1 MHQYEALGNRCYTT
15 YYTRNTPIVVPVG
28 NVVEQL
34 GSAYNK
40 LHYVCDGNTT
50 YYKSASSSWRVER
63 VENEEGY
70 LGFNQQRNNY
80 FFHYYIKDY
89 LGNVRETYME
99 TVYPTFQRVQHMQY
113 YPSGLP
119 WNDNYQASQQPYKY
133 GGKEFVEMHGLDEYD
148 SQARWYYPAL
158 MRTTTQDPLAEKYY
172 DISPY
177 AWCANNPV
185 NLVDPDGRRIKIVD
199 GEEEEEY
206 VLNSQYTGKN
216 EYIDLMYNA
225 LNEIY
230 SIEMGKTVLDPLIS
244 SDDVY
249 TILNKKSS
257 KEETQSYT
265 AKTKTMNITE
275 NGSSNKKLINAVNAI
290 AHESFHAYQL
300 YKSSSINTIHSEV
313 EAYIYGYYK
322 L

>member
-1 MHQYEALGNRCYTT
+1 M
-15 YYTRNTPIVVPVG
+15 
-28 NVVEQL
+28 VEQL

-40 LHYVCDGNTT
+40 LHYVYDGNTT
-50 YYKSASSSWRVER
+50 YYKSASSSWGVER

-99 TVYPTFQRVQHMQY
+99 TGYPTFQRVQHMQY

-119 WNDNYQASQQPYKY
+119 WNDNYQPSQQPYKY

-148 SQARWYYPAL
+148 SEARWYYPAL

-216 EYIDLMYNA
+216 DEVIPRKTRMYSC
-225 LNEIY
+225 LLH
-230 SIEMGKTVLDPLIS
+230 SIRCF
-244 SDDVY
+244 
-249 TILNKKSS
+249 KS
-257 KEETQSYT
+257 K
-265 AKTKTMNITE
+265 
-275 NGSSNKKLINAVNAI
+275 
-290 AHESFHAYQL
+290 H
-300 YKSSSINTIHSEV
+300 INTCF
-313 EAYIYGYYK
+313 
-322 L
+322 

>member
-1 MHQYEALGNRCYTT
+1 MGLT
-15 YYTRNTPIVVPVG
+15 NT
-28 NVVEQL
+28 
-34 GSAYNK
+34 SF
-40 LHYVCDGNTT
+40 T
-50 YYKSASSSWRVER
+50 
-63 VENEEGY
+63 
-70 LGFNQQRNNY
+70 
-80 FFHYYIKDY
+80 
-89 LGNVRETYME
+89 
-99 TVYPTFQRVQHMQY
+99 RVQEIQY

-119 WNDNYQASQQPYKY
+119 WNDNHKASQQPYKY

>member
-1 MHQYEALGNRCYTT
+1 MGLT
-15 YYTRNTPIVVPVG
+15 
-28 NVVEQL
+28 NVT
-34 GSAYNK
+34 SF
-40 LHYVCDGNTT
+40 T
-50 YYKSASSSWRVER
+50 
-63 VENEEGY
+63 
-70 LGFNQQRNNY
+70 
-80 FFHYYIKDY
+80 
-89 LGNVRETYME
+89 
-99 TVYPTFQRVQHMQY
+99 RVQQMQY

-119 WNDNYQASQQPYKY
+119 WNDNYKASQQPYKY
-133 GGKEFVEMHGLDEYD
+133 GSKEFVEMHGLDEYD
-148 SQARWYYPAL
+148 SEARWYYPAL

-206 VLNSQYTGKN
+206 VLNSQYTGEN
-216 EYIDLMYNA
+216 EYIDLMYSA
-225 LNEIY
+225 LNKIY

-249 TILNKKSS
+249 TILNKKSL

-265 AKTKTMNITE
+265 AETKTMNITPKE
-275 NGSSNKKLINAVNAI
+275 NTDDKLMYAINAI

-300 YKSSSINTIHSEV
+300 YKGSSVNTIHSEV
-313 EAYIYGYYK
+313 EAYLYAYALSFNKNKPIQNLLYSSFLVNDFNFVVDQVLYSKDFNKNYFNQIVKEFKCKSSLMIYGVYDNLELSSPHQKY
-322 L
+322 LLIQFYPLIP